1 MEVLREF
8 FKGLLSPL
16 KIKIVFNDFV
26 FLVIWFWVNIDWEF
40 WALSEP
46 DFLYYHLSVPI
57 RVSIGPFHKKDHTVA

>member
-1 MEVLREF
+1 MEVLKGF

-40 WALSEP
+40 RALSEP
-46 DFLYYHLSVPI
+46 DFLYSHLSVPI
-57 RVSIGPFHKKDHTVA
+57 RVSIGPLHKKDHTVA